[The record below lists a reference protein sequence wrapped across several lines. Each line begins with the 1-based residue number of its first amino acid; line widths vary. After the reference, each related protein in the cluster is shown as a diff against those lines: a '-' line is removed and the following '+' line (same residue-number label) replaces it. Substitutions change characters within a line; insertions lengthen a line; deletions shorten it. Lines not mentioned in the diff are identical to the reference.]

1 MIKNIHCLWLNNIN
15 VMPLRANYVAVL
27 QASLRYRMGVKMR
40 KYIYICL
47 GGIAGA
53 VQRYLIRS
61 LPILSYAGNIPWN
74 TLVINLT
81 GCFLLAF
88 VLSAAR
94 DVLRINADL
103 KLGIATGLA
112 GAYTTFFTLCKETV
126 NLIAKGH
133 YILAGLYIVL
143 SVLLGIACVY
153 CGITWAEKAAVN
165 IKKTK
170 KEDTEINSVSK
181 RR

>member
-1 MIKNIHCLWLNNIN
+1 
-15 VMPLRANYVAVL
+15 
-27 QASLRYRMGVKMR
+27 MR
-40 KYIYICL
+40 KYIFICL

-53 VQRYLIRS
+53 VLRYLIRS
-61 LPILSYAGNIPWN
+61 LPTLSHAGNIPWN

-103 KLGIATGLA
+103 KLGIATGFA
-112 GAYTTFFTLCKETV
+112 GAYTTFSTLCKETV

-133 YILAGLYIVL
+133 YVFAGIYIML

-153 CGITWAEKAAVN
+153 CGITWAEKVTVN

-170 KEDTEINSVSK
+170 KEDTEN
-181 RR
+181 

>member
-1 MIKNIHCLWLNNIN
+1 
-15 VMPLRANYVAVL
+15 
-27 QASLRYRMGVKMR
+27 MR
-40 KYIYICL
+40 KYIYISL

-53 VQRYLIRS
+53 VLRYLIRS
-61 LPILSYAGNIPWN
+61 LPILSYSGNIPWN

-88 VLSAAR
+88 VLSAAK
-94 DVLRINADL
+94 DVLRINADV
-103 KLGIATGLA
+103 KLGIAAGFA
-112 GAYTTFFTLCKETV
+112 GAYTTFSTLCKETV

-133 YILAGLYIVL
+133 YISAGLYIML

-153 CGITWAEKAAVN
+153 GGITLAEKAAVSL
-165 IKKTK
+165 KKAK

>member
-1 MIKNIHCLWLNNIN
+1 
-15 VMPLRANYVAVL
+15 
-27 QASLRYRMGVKMR
+27 MGVKMR
-40 KYIYICL
+40 KYIYISL

-53 VQRYLIRS
+53 VLRYLIRS
-61 LPILSYAGNIPWN
+61 LPVNHYAGNIPWN

-88 VLSAAR
+88 VLSAVR

-103 KLGIATGLA
+103 KLGITAGFA
-112 GAYTTFFTLCKETV
+112 GAYTTFSTLCKETV

-133 YILAGLYIVL
+133 YISAGLYIIL

-153 CGITWAEKAAVN
+153 CGVKCSEKAAAN
-165 IKKTK
+165 IKKKK
-170 KEDTEINSVSK
+170 KEDTESNSVSK

>member
-1 MIKNIHCLWLNNIN
+1 
-15 VMPLRANYVAVL
+15 
-27 QASLRYRMGVKMR
+27 MR
-40 KYIYICL
+40 KYIYISL

-53 VQRYLIRS
+53 VLRYLIRS
-61 LPILSYAGNIPWN
+61 VPLNNYAGNIPWN
-74 TLVINLT
+74 TLLINLT

-103 KLGIATGLA
+103 KLGIATGFA
-112 GAYTTFFTLCKETV
+112 GAYTTFSTLCKETV

-133 YILAGLYIVL
+133 YAFAVLYIML

-153 CGITWAEKAAVN
+153 GGITLAEKAAVN
-165 IKKTK
+165 IKNK
-170 KEDTEINSVSK
+170 K
-181 RR
+181 RRYGN